1 MKVFD
6 EKCTFCDATTTAAAT
21 TTTLTTMAASNLS
34 FSSKTFLKI

>member
-6 EKCTFCDATTTAAAT
+6 EKCTFCDATTTTAAT